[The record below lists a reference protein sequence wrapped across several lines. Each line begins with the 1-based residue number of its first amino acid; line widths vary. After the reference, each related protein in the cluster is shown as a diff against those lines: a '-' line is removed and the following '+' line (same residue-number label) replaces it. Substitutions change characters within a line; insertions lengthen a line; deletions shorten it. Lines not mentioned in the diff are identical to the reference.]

1 MAWIAECLKYLIQRP
16 RRLLSIRREKL
27 LPSAT
32 PRAVLCLGR
41 TRLPVFHP
49 TLSAGSRP
57 GLKAASRFSIRT
69 ERS

>member
-1 MAWIAECLKYLIQRP
+1 MAWIAECLKNPIQRP

-27 LPSAT
+27 LLPAT
-32 PRAVLCLGR
+32 PQPVLCLGG
-41 TRLPVFHP
+41 TRLPVSRTSLP
-49 TLSAGSRP
+49 AGSHP